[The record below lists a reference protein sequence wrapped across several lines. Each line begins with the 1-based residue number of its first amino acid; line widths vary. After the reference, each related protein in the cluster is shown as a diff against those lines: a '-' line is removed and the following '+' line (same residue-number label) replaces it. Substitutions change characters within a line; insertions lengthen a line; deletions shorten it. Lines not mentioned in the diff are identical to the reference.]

1 MTKSDAQKRIEKLKT
16 EINHHRYLYAVSDQ
30 QEISPEALDSLKHE
44 LYNLEQQFP
53 DLITPDSPTQ
63 RVAGKA
69 LDELKKVSHVKPMLS
84 IEDVFSPEEL
94 LAWKTRLERFANISL
109 DKAAGG
115 YYAEIKMDGLA
126 VSLIYQDGLLL
137 QASTRGDGVVGE
149 DITHNIKT
157 IEAVPLRLRAPSDQE
172 LDEVGFSSIS
182 LKGEIEIRGEVFM
195 TKEGFYEVNKSQR
208 VKGLPEFANPR
219 NVAAGSLRQLDSKIA
234 ASRKLDFFAYDLVT
248 PLGQRT
254 HEQAHALIKFLG
266 LKTNSL
272 NRYCQDLTSVIAYR
286 AEIEKRRDC
295 LPYETDGVVA
305 VVNDLPL
312 FEKLGVV
319 GKAPRGIIAFKF
331 PGLEATTRVKEV
343 MWQVGRTGAI
353 TPVAL
358 MDPVAVGGI
367 TITHAS
373 LHNLD
378 EIKRLGLKKGDT
390 VIVRR
395 AGDVIPKVTQVLPK
409 LRTGQEKVIHPPVKC
424 PRCGSAL
431 SRKQGEVALYCENHN
446 CFAQQ
451 KERILHF
458 TSRNAFD
465 IQGLGDKI
473 VERFLNEG
481 LISDAADL
489 FTITSG
495 DIESLE
501 RFGEKSAQNLVEAIQ
516 KSKTI
521 ALHRF
526 LYALGILHVGEE
538 TARVLARQ
546 VSGNFKFSAQ
556 GEPASGG
563 QISNFKM
570 KDLIIQLL
578 NYSITDFQG
587 IPDIGP
593 VVAQSIFEWFHDA
606 KNIAFLEKLDK
617 AGITLETQNSKLKTQ
632 NLRLQGKTFVLTGE
646 LKSMARDKAEE
657 KIRELGG
664 SPTSSVSRKTS
675 YVVVGEN
682 PGSKYEKAKKLNV
695 PILSENE
702 FLEIIR

>member
-1 MTKSDAQKRIEKLKT
+1 
-16 EINHHRYLYAVSDQ
+16 
-30 QEISPEALDSLKHE
+30 
-44 LYNLEQQFP
+44 
-53 DLITPDSPTQ
+53 
-63 RVAGKA
+63 
-69 LDELKKVSHVKPMLS
+69 MLFRS
-84 IEDVFSPEEL
+84 
-94 LAWKTRLERFANISL
+94 
-109 DKAAGG
+109 
-115 YYAEIKMDGLA
+115 
-126 VSLIYQDGLLL
+126 
-137 QASTRGDGVVGE
+137 
-149 DITHNIKT
+149 
-157 IEAVPLRLRAPSDQE
+157 
-172 LDEVGFSSIS
+172 
-182 LKGEIEIRGEVFM
+182 
-195 TKEGFYEVNKSQR
+195 
-208 VKGLPEFANPR
+208 
-219 NVAAGSLRQLDSKIA
+219 
-234 ASRKLDFFAYDLVT
+234 
-248 PLGQRT
+248 
-254 HEQAHALIKFLG
+254 
-266 LKTNSL
+266 
-272 NRYCQDLTSVIAYR
+272 
-286 AEIEKRRDC
+286 
-295 LPYETDGVVA
+295 
-305 VVNDLPL
+305 
-312 FEKLGVV
+312 
-319 GKAPRGIIAFKF
+319 
-331 PGLEATTRVKEV
+331 
-343 MWQVGRTGAI
+343 
-353 TPVAL
+353 
-358 MDPVAVGGI
+358 
-367 TITHAS
+367 
-373 LHNLD
+373 
-378 EIKRLGLKKGDT
+378 
-390 VIVRR
+390 
-395 AGDVIPKVTQVLPK
+395 
-409 LRTGQEKVIHPPVKC
+409 
-424 PRCGSAL
+424 
-431 SRKQGEVALYCENHN
+431 
-446 CFAQQ
+446 
-451 KERILHF
+451 
-458 TSRNAFD
+458 
-465 IQGLGDKI
+465 
-473 VERFLNEG
+473 LNEG